1 MRGDKK
7 GLGGWIYLEWLY
19 PIKDYFISSYK
30 NEILFE
36 IIMPIIISTIVTGI
50 CMIHNNV
57 SLVVMNL
64 ADVLITLTSILIGFS
79 VMLVTLLLTS
89 GGEGVKK
96 LKEKTLKKKLYNKEI
111 SLYQK
116 LHIQFVYSLV
126 SEIFLLISIMLFY
139 FIQSIIGNGIWQC
152 IFLLGFITVI
162 LNILLSIL
170 RGITNVYFSYY
181 SETK

>member
-7 GLGGWIYLEWLY
+7 GFGSWIYLEWVY
-19 PIKDYFISSYK
+19 PIRDYFISSCR

-36 IIMPIIISTIVTGI
+36 IIMPVIISIVVTVTCI
-50 CMIHNNV
+50 LHHNV
-57 SLVVMNL
+57 SFVVVKL
-64 ADVLITLTSILIGFS
+64 ANVLLTLTSILIGFS

-89 GGEGVKK
+89 GGDGVKL
-96 LKEKTLKKKLYNKEI
+96 LKEKKMDKKLYRKEI

-116 LHIQFVYSLV
+116 LHIQFVYSLIG
-126 SEIFLLISIMLFY
+126 EISLLIIVLLFY
-139 FIQSIIGNGIWQC
+139 FIQSIAGCGLWQVV
-152 IFLLGFITVI
+152 FLLVFIMMI

-181 SETK
+181 LKG